1 MRKIIGIKTS
11 DTVYSLGQVLDD
23 GYTIVDIEFRQQ
35 GLLGVNSVTNAGAQP
50 SYLLTLVGAMSDK
63 DKKFVVVTDST
74 KSVAFVEKEEKKQDN
89 IPEPKRGS

>member
-1 MRKIIGIKTS
+1 MRKIIEIRPT
-11 DTVYSLGQVLDD
+11 DLTYVLGQEGND
-23 GYTIVDIEFRQQ
+23 GYIIVDMEFRQQ

-63 DKKFVVVTDST
+63 DKKFLVITDT
-74 KSVAFVEKEEKKQDN
+74 VKSVVFVEKEEKKQDN